1 MGSPAMN
8 GDECASLQYI
18 FTCTLQYIF
27 TYGKSPTLASPWL
40 LGIPDV
46 SDFSKDAVFWLQS
59 HIFVLPNL
67 K

>member
-8 GDECASLQYI
+8 GDECAV
-18 FTCTLQYIF
+18 TLQYIF
-27 TYGKSPTLASPWL
+27 TYGKPQIPASPWL
-40 LGIPDV
+40 LVIPDV

-59 HIFVLPNL
+59 HVFVLPNL

>member
-8 GDECASLQYI
+8 GDECAV
-18 FTCTLQYIF
+18 TLQHIF

-40 LGIPDV
+40 LGIPGV